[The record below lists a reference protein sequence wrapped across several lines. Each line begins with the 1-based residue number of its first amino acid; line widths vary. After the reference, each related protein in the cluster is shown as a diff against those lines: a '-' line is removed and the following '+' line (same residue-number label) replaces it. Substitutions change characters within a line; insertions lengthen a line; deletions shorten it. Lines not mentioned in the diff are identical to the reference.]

1 MSKKQRLSS
10 HFKIL
15 FLIGLLNLLFLT
27 TQAQVSNQGREFW
40 LGFMEISG
48 NPSSGNPIQNQR
60 LAISSQVNTRAT
72 IRIPKQNWSQTVN
85 ITANQITIV
94 TLPPSAHTIGSESV
108 QPNAIQVTSSDLIT
122 LFASHESD
130 ARSEASVVLPIDV
143 LGVTTEY
150 YIASYQGV
158 LRAPNNQGQIPTPR
172 FNHNSHSEFLIVA
185 LRNDTEVTIVPTAPT
200 RNEKPANVPFKVTL
214 NAGDVYQVQSQPP
227 TAYNFT
233 LEDRAHDLTGT
244 RIFSDGNCKPFA
256 VFSGS
261 NATITNS
268 NCMAWEHI
276 YEQQFPTKTWGKN
289 YYVTPFAQAAA
300 GYLVRVIAAEDNTS
314 VTVRPNSGANSTFT
328 LNKGEYR
335 TLEVTQESAM
345 CISATLPIAV
355 AQYMKGQNCNGVPT
369 STPYPFNIPQNQR
382 NPNRGDPAMIMLNP
396 IDQTVRQAAFSTIST
411 NNLNFETDLY
421 FINVIMRTADLN
433 RLKLKSNGIDM
444 SLAAE
449 VAAAQRFTGCAGYSY
464 LTIKIPIGTHYL
476 EADRDFIAY
485 HYAYG
490 AAEGYAYSV
499 GATFENLDRNFTMS
513 DNLICVGDRV
523 DFAGFGVDV
532 LSYSWNFG
540 DGGTATGQNASHTF
554 NRAGT
559 FTVKMRVTFSG
570 DCGVDEIPKTITVL
584 PYPIVNLGSTRTI
597 CRRDTI
603 ELDAGVQPNSPTFSW
618 SGGET
623 TQKIKVFREGIYKVK
638 VKNRAGCIDS
648 SQVEVKFFPETPVNI
663 NSNLKNSYCIDNQIV
678 ILAGTPAGGTFT
690 INGNG
695 ATQFNP
701 RALGEGNHQV
711 IYSFRDGNACTNRDT
726 LLVTVH
732 PLPTPSITNLNPAY
746 CVDVPAFDLTA
757 TPSGGTFTIRGQTV
771 TKFDPALL
779 KVGDHEV
786 IYTYQDGNAC
796 INTDKK
802 TVRVNP
808 LPVLSF
814 VNLINAYCVDNEDI
828 ILEASPSGGT
838 FKVNGQNA
846 LVFSPKTLQVG
857 EHQVVY
863 TYQDANGC
871 VNSISKTVKVNPLP
885 TPQITTNLRPV
896 YCTNEAP
903 ITLVATPSGGRFS
916 INGNVV
922 TRLEANRLGVGEF
935 KIIYTY
941 RDANTCVSYDTVTVQ
956 IEAPPVVS
964 IINLPTNFCKDA
976 APFDI
981 LASPENGNGGVGVFT
996 IDNNPTPVTQIRAP
1010 LLSSGNHTLTYTFT
1024 DSRTNCVSAITRNF
1038 SISSL
1043 PSVSLV
1049 SVDGL
1054 KDKYCYNQTPF
1065 ALAGFGVPAGGD
1077 FYLNGIKKTTFNP
1090 QDPDLG
1096 LSADNQGIIQ
1106 VVYLYKDQNNCLNL
1120 DSKNITILPLPE
1132 TKITN
1137 LKADYCVQ
1145 NAAFKMQAIPLGG
1158 RFSINGQNS
1167 DGTFNPG
1174 VLGVGEHTVIYTE
1187 RTGCVS
1193 FVKKVNVRPPLPV
1206 LSSQGL
1212 KVCSFSGTPTILDA
1226 GEGASYRW
1234 SNRQTTRT
1242 IAIEQSGTYEVEVT
1256 DSLGCKTM
1264 SKLTVIEKCE
1274 PKFIIP
1280 NAFSPNGDGLND
1292 VLEIFAQDITDF
1304 SLTVYNRWGEI
1315 IFIAPNRKVFWDG
1328 TQNGKAIPDGTY
1340 VCVIKYQELPERIE
1354 RSFTGKVRIIR

>member
-1 MSKKQRLSS
+1 MLFTQLFSGLSKTIVLVS
-10 HFKIL
+10 L
-15 FLIGLLNLLFLT
+15 FHLISLPT
-27 TQAQVSNQGREFW
+27 WAQVSNQGKEFW

-48 NPSSGNPIQNQR
+48 NPQGAPIQKQN
-60 LAISSQVNTRAT
+60 LAISSQVNTTAT
-72 IRIPKQNWSQTVN
+72 VRIPRQNWSRTVN
-85 ITANQITIV
+85 VSAGQISIV
-94 TLPPSAHTIGSESV
+94 TLPATAHTVGSEQILPNGV
-108 QPNAIQVTSSDLIT
+108 QITSNELIT
-122 LFASHESD
+122 VFASHESD

-143 LGVTTEY
+143 LGVTTDY
-150 YIASYQGV
+150 YISSYQGV
-158 LRAPNNQGQIPTPR
+158 LRANTPQNQLPTPGVDQA
-172 FNHNSHSEFLIVA
+172 SYSELLVVA
-185 LRNDTEVTIVPTAPT
+185 LRDGTEVTIVPSANT
-200 RNEKPANVPFKVTL
+200 RNGKPSGVPFKVTL
-214 NAGDVYQVQSQPP
+214 NAGEVYQVQSQTPGVN
-227 TAYNFT
+227 NFT
-233 LEDRAHDLTGT
+233 TEDRAYDLTGT
-244 RIFSDGNCKPFA
+244 HIFSEGNCKPFA
-256 VFSGS
+256 VFSGA

-276 YEQQFPTKTWGKN
+276 YEQQFPTKTWGRN
-289 YYVTPFAQAAA
+289 YYVTPFAQAAL
-300 GYLVRVIAAEDNTS
+300 GYIVRVIASEDNTS

-335 TLEVTQESAM
+335 TLEVSQESAM
-345 CISATLPIAV
+345 CLSATLPVAV
-355 AQYMKGQNCNGVPT
+355 AQYMKGQNCNGVPQGV
-369 STPYPFNIPQNQR
+369 PINGNI
-382 NPNRGDPAMIMLNP
+382 NRGDPAMIMLNP

-411 NNLNFETDLY
+411 NNLNDITNLY
-421 FINVIMRTADLN
+421 FISVIMRTADLS

-449 VAAAQRFTGCAGYSY
+449 VAAARTFTGCAGYSY
-464 LTIKIPIGTHYL
+464 LTIKISTGTHFL

-513 DNLICVGDRV
+513 DNLVCVGDKV

-540 DGGTATGQNASHTF
+540 DGGTATGQNTSHTF

-559 FTVKMRVTFSG
+559 FTVKMKVTFSG

-603 ELDAGVQPNSPTFSW
+603 ELDAGVQPNSPTFAW

-638 VKNRAGCIDS
+638 VKNRAGCVDS
-648 SQVEVKFFPETPVNI
+648 SQVEVKFFPETSVSI
-663 NSNLKNSYCIDNQIV
+663 NNNLKNAYCIDNQPIT
-678 ILAGTPAGGTFT
+678 LGGTPIGGSFT
-690 INGNG
+690 INGNA
-695 ATQFNP
+695 ATQFAP
-701 RALGEGNHQV
+701 TLLGAGNHQV

-732 PLPTPSITNLNPAY
+732 PLPTPSISNLNPAY
-746 CVDVPAFDLTA
+746 CIDVPAFDLTA
-757 TPSGGTFTIRGQTV
+757 NPAGGTFRIAGRVVTQFNPAGLRAGEHTV
-771 TKFDPALL
+771 
-779 KVGDHEV
+779 V
-786 IYTYQDGNAC
+786 YTYQDANGC
-796 INTDKK
+796 VNTDQK
-802 TVRVNP
+802 TVKVNL
-808 LPVLSF
+808 LPVLNF
-814 VNLINAYCVDNEDI
+814 VNLKNAYCVDNEDI
-828 ILEASPSGGT
+828 SLEASPSGGT
-838 FKVNGQNA
+838 FKINGQNA

-863 TYQDANGC
+863 TYQDANAC
-871 VNSISKTVKVNPLP
+871 TNSISKIVKVNPLP
-885 TPQITTNLRPV
+885 SPEITTNLRPI

-903 ITLVATPSGGRFS
+903 IVLNGNPSGGRFT
-916 INGNVV
+916 INGNTV
-922 TRLEANRLGVGEF
+922 TRLEANRLGVGDF
-935 KIIYTY
+935 KIIYRY
-941 RDANTCVSYDTVTVQ
+941 QDANTCVNYDTVAIK
-956 IEAPPVVS
+956 IETPPVVS

-976 APFDI
+976 APFEI
-981 LASPENGNGGVGVFT
+981 LASPADGNGGVGVFT
-996 IDNNPTPVTQIRAP
+996 IDNNPMPITQIRAS
-1010 LLSSGNHTLTYTFT
+1010 LLTSGEHTLTYTFT
-1024 DSRTNCVSAITRNF
+1024 DSRTNCTNRVTRRF

-1054 KDKYCYNQTPF
+1054 KNTYCYNQTPF

-1077 FYLNGIKKTTFNP
+1077 FYLNGIKKTVFNP

-1096 LSADNQGIIQ
+1096 LSPDNQGVIQ
-1106 VVYLYKDQNNCLNL
+1106 LIYLYKDQNNCLNL

-1174 VLGVGEHTVIYTE
+1174 VLGVGEHTVIYAE

-1193 FVKKVNVRPPLPV
+1193 FVKKVNVRPPLPT
-1206 LSSQGL
+1206 LSSEGL

-1234 SNRQTTRT
+1234 SNNQTTRS
-1242 IAIEQSGTYEVEVT
+1242 IAIERSGNYEVEVT
-1256 DSLGCKTM
+1256 DSLGCKTL
-1264 SKLTVIEKCE
+1264 SKLTVIEKCD
-1274 PKFIIP
+1274 PKFVIP

-1304 SLTVYNRWGEI
+1304 SLTVYNRWGEV

-1328 TQNGKAIPDGTY
+1328 TQNGKVVPDGNY

-1354 RSFTGKVRIIR
+1354 KSFTGKVRIMR